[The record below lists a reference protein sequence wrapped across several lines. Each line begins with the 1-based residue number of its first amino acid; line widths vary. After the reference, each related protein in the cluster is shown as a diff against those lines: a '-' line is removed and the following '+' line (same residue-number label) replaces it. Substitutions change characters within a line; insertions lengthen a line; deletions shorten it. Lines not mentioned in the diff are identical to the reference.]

1 MKCNT
6 WLKCL
11 IQLQNRETPQHPSS
25 LIYYHVGKATYAR
38 GQILVNLSHKR
49 LKGKFYNKYIF
60 NLCKFITN
68 VSLSG
73 TLRVELPNQY
83 HQIAPS
89 LPWFTFQQVPT
100 GCKKCLKD
108 FDRVKLHQIFD
119 IILHLLHFHKP
130 FKGTFMQS

>member
-1 MKCNT
+1 M
-6 WLKCL
+6 
-11 IQLQNRETPQHPSS
+11 R
-25 LIYYHVGKATYAR
+25 KATCAR

-49 LKGKFYNKYIF
+49 LTGKFYNKYIF

-89 LPWFTFQQVPT
+89 LPWFTFQQVPP
-100 GCKKCLKD
+100 GCKKCLKE

-119 IILHLLHFHKP
+119 ITLHLLHFH
-130 FKGTFMQS
+130 